1 MTLWGQALQISN
13 HSACDLSSICQ
24 CVVSVPHKINPT
36 YFFHCNASCF
46 VVTLYSQRTVKR
58 LKVWSECSIHCNKWV
73 IVTNRGR
80 PISQLARGLICTFHS
95 YSLQQSNNKSWVR
108 KEPRLGLP
116 FAVPRIDQGAK
127 HLRQRW
133 CNEPAAGAMYCQTEP
148 HQFLLYS
155 FISSCF
161 HSKAKKHV
169 KFDVLCQQRS
179 SHSDV
184 LTDLEKF
191 GFAWGF
197 KQQLMIERAGS
208 SGSTSLSKTV
218 GR

>member
-116 FAVPRIDQGAK
+116 FAVPRIKVLSILDSAGVMSRLLERCTVK
-127 HLRQRW
+127 LSLTSFCCTLSYRLVFIQRPRSMW
-133 CNEPAAGAMYCQTEP
+133 SLMCFVSSALHTQM
-148 HQFLLYS
+148 FLLTWKS
-155 FISSCF
+155 LGLPEVLNSS
-161 HSKAKKHV
+161 
-169 KFDVLCQQRS
+169 
-179 SHSDV
+179 
-184 LTDLEKF
+184 
-191 GFAWGF
+191 WW
-197 KQQLMIERAGS
+197 
-208 SGSTSLSKTV
+208 
-218 GR
+218 